1 MDRRNFLKQATG
13 YALAVAGTMT
23 GIGQVFASTMPAK
36 ENKSNEPSGHLKK
49 DKDMEHRNLGGMEVS
64 AIGLGCLPMVGYYG
78 GKYEKKDMIALIRR
92 AYDQG
97 VTLFDT
103 AEVYGDVVFFPGHN
117 ELLVGKAVAPFR
129 KDIVLA
135 TKMFLDESEIADG
148 TSIYDATRK
157 HLEQS
162 MKNLQTDYV
171 DLYYLHRVNEHVSF
185 EKIAA
190 AMGRLIEEGV
200 IRAWG
205 MSQVDVDTLAKAHAV
220 TPVAAVQN
228 LYSML
233 ERDCEKEIFPYCL
246 EHNIGVVPFSPIASG
261 FLSGKIKADTQFEA
275 VDDVRKFVPQLSK
288 ENIIAN
294 QPVLDILAEFSA
306 KKHATNAQISLA
318 WMLHKYPNVV
328 PIPGSKN
335 QERILENLG
344 AANVELTDDE
354 FRKLE
359 TALNAC
365 TVYGHRGHVETE
377 QVDFG
382 KNWED
387 EKKGQNKENKQ

>member
-1 MDRRNFLKQATG
+1 MIGNLEVSEIGMGCMGFSHG
-13 YALAVAGTMT
+13 Y
-23 GIGQVFASTMPAK
+23 GQVPEEAYSI
-36 ENKSNEPSGHLKK
+36 E
-49 DKDMEHRNLGGMEVS
+49 
-64 AIGLGCLPMVGYYG
+64 AIRKAYEAGC
-78 GKYEKKDMIALIRR
+78 
-92 AYDQG
+92 
-97 VTLFDT
+97 TFFDT

-294 QPVLDILAEFSA
+294 QPVLDILAEYSA

-344 AANVELTDDE
+344 AADVELTDEE
-354 FRKLE
+354 FRALE
-359 TALNAC
+359 AALDAC
-365 TVYGHRGHVETE
+365 TIHGHRGIMETE
-377 QVDFG
+377 QSAFG
-382 KNWED
+382 
-387 EKKGQNKENKQ
+387 NKWKRTDK